1 MLDHPSFARHLG
13 GFHLSAIVENA
24 AMNTSGQGSLRDPN
38 FSSLWDLP
46 RSETAG
52 S

>member
-1 MLDHPSFARHLG
+1 MFIHPSFARHLG

-24 AMNTSGQGSLRDPN
+24 AMNKSGQGSLRDPD
-38 FSSLWDLP
+38 FSSLGDLP
-46 RSETAG
+46 GSKTAG